1 MALNCFNAYHSYLK
15 SIEPLNDAE
24 RGRLFTALLEYSST
38 GAEPELRGNERYIF
52 PTMKEQI
59 DRDIA
64 KYEAKCAKNR
74 ESSAKGGA
82 ANAKRW
88 EPNGSRSKPN
98 GAEREPNGSQRQRQ
112 RQGQRQG
119 QGQGH
124 TLSGN
129 SAQSAQEPPGVS
141 DFGFAPDLADAVNDW
156 LAYKQERREAYKPVG
171 LKSLL
176 TQIKNAAAAN
186 GDAAVAAVIRQSMSS
201 GYKGIVFDRLSRAAS
216 KPTPNSK
223 PAMECSFAQ
232 PTGQDVERMKRLY
245 DKLKG
250 ADDDGE
256 F

>member
-52 PTMKEQI
+52 PTMREQI
-59 DRDIA
+59 DRDRE
-64 KYEAKCAKNR
+64 KYEAKCATNSKNI
-74 ESSAKGGA
+74 GI
-82 ANAKRW
+82 RW
-88 EPNGSRSKPN
+88 NTNVNDRIRTNTNVSKDKDKDKDKDKEKDKDKDRPL
-98 GAEREPNGSQRQRQ
+98 R
-112 RQGQRQG
+112 
-119 QGQGH
+119 
-124 TLSGN
+124 GN
-129 SAQSAQEPPGVS
+129 SARGAQGPPSVS
-141 DFGFAPDLADAVNDW
+141 DFGFSPDLEAAVNDW
-156 LAYKQERREAYKPVG
+156 LAYKRERREAYKPVG
-171 LKSLL
+171 LKALL
-176 TQIKNAAAAN
+176 TQIKNAASAS

-201 GYKGIVFDRLSRAAS
+201 GYKGIVFDRLERAAS
-216 KPTPNSK
+216 KPKPNSK